1 MLICDNNM
9 CCEYVFD
16 FGILGGKK
24 DERIYRLLN
33 LCKIFV
39 FILMFVLK
47 ICLFIKF
54 IFLFFWFIIILKF

>member
-33 LCKIFV
+33 LC
-39 FILMFVLK
+39 
-47 ICLFIKF
+47 
-54 IFLFFWFIIILKF
+54 